1 MGGGRLG
8 LLAVLAVA
16 ACAPLPSGK
25 SSVITSAVPAPTAA
39 VWRDQ
44 PRPLPKAGPRSGEM
58 PALVGL
64 MSRDIEGLLGRPT
77 FVRRDG
83 PAQIWQYGNRACT
96 LNLFLYRD
104 GAVLK
109 VRHAEFRDR
118 NADLVSAGGCDGV
131 TVSMVQGSP

>member
-1 MGGGRLG
+1 MGVGRLG

-16 ACAPLPSGK
+16 ACAPPPSSK
-25 SSVITSAVPAPTAA
+25 SSAVTSAVPPTAA
-39 VWRDQ
+39 TWRDQ
-44 PRPLPKAGPRSGEM
+44 PSPLPKVGPKSGEM

-83 PAQIWQYGNRACT
+83 PAQIWQYGTQACT

-109 VRHAEFRDR
+109 VRHVEFRDR
-118 NADLVSAGGCDGV
+118 NADLASVGGCDGV
-131 TVSMVQGSP
+131 TVSMVQGAP